1 MPHSE
6 REMTMTDEQ
15 KLKLFL
21 EELKRDIL
29 VKEDLIAKTYAQ
41 IDTLRN
47 IRDRFEKLKEELE
60 GGK

>member
-1 MPHSE
+1 
-6 REMTMTDEQ
+6 MTMTDEQ